1 MNDPFPQLVR
11 AVWYTPC
18 IITSAQSVVTGA
30 LHINHKLALQS
41 GDIHKTTP
49 KHQPHTMS
57 TIWKHYRPT
66 LLADLLAGL
75 TGAVAGAPQAMGFA
89 IIAGISPVYGLYSA
103 FIVTIVA
110 AFTTSSAFLTVAPSN
125 ALALVVA
132 SVLMRVSESD
142 TLNVQYMFVL
152 TLLVGVFQLGF
163 GLFRL
168 GNLTRFVS
176 NAVMTGFITGAGLL
190 IILGQLD
197 HITGFESPTRG
208 GILAQ
213 FEYWLTHLSQTDIQT
228 LIIGVMAIVIIAT
241 LHHTRF
247 KRIATLTA
255 IIITST
261 LVLVLGWDGVQRV
274 SDMGSIP
281 GTLPPFT
288 LPNLSY
294 APELLSVAL
303 AMAVLAL
310 VQSAAITSSVAEPDG
325 STADTTRDFIGQG
338 LANIAGSLFQGMP
351 SGGSISRT
359 AVNIAAGAKTRLAN
373 IFAGLWVAVL
383 VLFFRQ
389 WIEQVTLAALA
400 GHLVVAAAGLIR
412 LDSIRLAWQVS
423 WMGRLPMV
431 ITLLSTLI
439 LPLEYSIYLGVIL
452 SLGLYVYTSA
462 SNIKIT
468 QLVRTTDN
476 HYREMPVPTTLPS
489 DSLTLLSVHGNL
501 YFAAAKKLEELL
513 PSPGTGHHSVVIV
526 RLRDNQYLG
535 STGIRLFEK
544 YARQLHDHDSKLILA
559 GVSQTVR
566 DQMERTGAIQIF
578 GRDNVFYAEDVV
590 FSATEHALE
599 YAENWLKHHH
609 NT

>member
-1 MNDPFPQLVR
+1 
-11 AVWYTPC
+11 
-18 IITSAQSVVTGA
+18 
-30 LHINHKLALQS
+30 
-41 GDIHKTTP
+41 
-49 KHQPHTMS
+49 MS
-57 TIWKHYRPT
+57 TIWKRYRPT
-66 LLADLLAGL
+66 LFADLLAGL

-89 IIAGISPVYGLYSA
+89 IIAGIPPIYGLYST
-103 FIVTIVA
+103 IVVTIVA
-110 AFTTSSAFLTVAPSN
+110 AFTTSSTYLTVAPTNS
-125 ALALVVA
+125 LALVVA
-132 SVLMRVSESD
+132 SVLVRVSDTD

-197 HITGFESPTRG
+197 HITGYG
-208 GILAQ
+208 GETGGSILEGLQ
-213 FEYWLTHLSQTDIQT
+213 YWLTHLPETDIQT
-228 LIIGVMAIVIIAT
+228 LIIGIMAIGIIVA

-247 KRIATLTA
+247 KSIATLTA
-255 IIITST
+255 IIITSA
-261 LVLVLGWDGVQRV
+261 LVLVLGWDGVRRV
-274 SDMGSIP
+274 EHLGSIP
-281 GTLPPFT
+281 GALPPFA
-288 LPNLSY
+288 LPDLNF
-294 APELLSVAL
+294 APELLSIAL
-303 AMAVLAL
+303 AMAVLAS
-310 VQSAAITSSVAEPDG
+310 VQSAAITNSVPEPDDT
-325 STADTTRDFIGQG
+325 TADTTRDFIGQG

-359 AVNIAAGAKTRLAN
+359 AVNIAAGAKTRMAN
-373 IFAGLWVAVL
+373 VFAGLWVAAL
-383 VLFFRQ
+383 VLLFGPF
-389 WIEQVTLAALA
+389 IEQVTLAALA

-412 LDSIRLAWQVS
+412 LDSIRLTWQVS

-462 SNIKIT
+462 TNIKIT
-468 QLVRTTDN
+468 QLIRTNDN
-476 HYREMPVPTTLPS
+476 HYRETPVPKTLPS

-513 PSPGTGHHSVVIV
+513 PSPGNCHHSVVIV

-544 YARQLHDHDSKLILA
+544 YARQLRDHDGKLILA

-566 DQMERTGAIQIF
+566 DQMERTGALKIF
-578 GRDNVFYAEDVV
+578 GKDNVFYADDVV

-599 YAENWLKHHH
+599 YAEDWLKHHE
-609 NT
+609 T